1 MSLNNGLGA
10 ITSKNNNL
18 LNFSSEKI
26 TSTFKNPDGSSIWVI
41 TFASNDGNTDSVFIG
56 GGNYN
61 PAAYN
66 TFHAFEIDNSGV
78 KTNSI
83 KSASGIAN
91 IGDRR
96 GYLKISPDGKKLVC
110 ANTSSGTFLYDFDVE
125 TGLVSNPRTLNL
137 VDTSSGF
144 WSSTNQGYGVEFSPN
159 SKYLYVT
166 AWIGSNNPVE
176 KSILYQ
182 FDLSDTNLTRET
194 IDRQSSLFRGAL
206 QLGPDGKIYRAMSQ
220 SYDIGLPYLGV
231 INSPN
236 EKGLIVT
243 MILKEL
249 TWSMAH

>member
-1 MSLNNGLGA
+1 M
-10 ITSKNNNL
+10 
-18 LNFSSEKI
+18 
-26 TSTFKNPDGSSIWVI
+26 
-41 TFASNDGNTDSVFIG
+41 
-56 GGNYN
+56 
-61 PAAYN
+61 
-66 TFHAFEIDNSGV
+66 

-110 ANTSSGTFLYDFDVE
+110 ANTSRWNIFYTILMLKQDLYLILE
-125 TGLVSNPRTLNL
+125 LLNL

-194 IDRQSSLFRGAL
+194 IDRQNSLFRGAL

-236 EKGLIVT
+236 EKGVNCDYDPQGV
-243 MILKEL
+243 K